1 MVRILIA
8 AATFVAVCAVTLA
21 NVSAA
26 EPQRANQAT
35 SAPAT
40 ASTVQ
45 VYTNP
50 G

>member
-8 AATFVAVCAVTLA
+8 AATFIAVCAVTLA

-26 EPQRANQAT
+26 EPQRTPQVT
-35 SAPAT
+35 TAPAT
-40 ASTVQ
+40 APTVQ
-45 VYTNP
+45 VYSNP